1 MESRS
6 KEKTTFLLVDE
17 TALPPA
23 FRKVVEAKESLRTGK
38 ASNTSEAV
46 RMAGISRSVFYKYK
60 DAVYPYREKTAEQM
74 ITVHVALSDRPGVL
88 LSLISAF
95 YRVGAN
101 ILTVNQNIPVNGTA
115 LVSVS
120 ARVDQMEGSLEELF
134 VQVREVEGVQR
145 IEHIAGEA
153 LAENTR

>member
-1 MESRS
+1 M
-6 KEKTTFLLVDE
+6 
-17 TALPPA
+17 
-23 FRKVVEAKESLRTGK
+23 
-38 ASNTSEAV
+38 
-46 RMAGISRSVFYKYK
+46 
-60 DAVYPYREKTAEQM
+60 
-74 ITVHVALSDRPGVL
+74 ALSDRPGVL